1 MIVLSA
7 VELASPGDM
16 FGDAETDDPLTL
28 AWGLFAIGL
37 AVVEIVVYI
46 ATVVFFLMWV
56 YRDRENLTAFGVEK
70 RQLQYSSG
78 WAVGS
83 FFVPFV
89 NLVVPYRAMKE
100 LWQKSVPNSSSM
112 FSELSPPGFFPLWWA
127 AWLLSNFVDRIY
139 FRMSWREEISADTT
153 AVVGLIS
160 GVLGVVAAL
169 LALKVVREI
178 ERQQTESSRLMLR
191 ASEFPDPPAPP
202 SFLPPGTSTMPASGY
217 GS

>member
-37 AVVEIVVYI
+37 ALVEIVVYI

-56 YRDRENLTAFGVEK
+56 YRARENLTAFGVGK

-100 LWQKSVPNSSSM
+100 LWQKSGPTPVPC
-112 FSELSPPGFFPLWWA
+112 
-127 AWLLSNFVDRIY
+127 
-139 FRMSWREEISADTT
+139 
-153 AVVGLIS
+153 
-160 GVLGVVAAL
+160 
-169 LALKVVREI
+169 LAN
-178 ERQQTESSRLMLR
+178 
-191 ASEFPDPPAPP
+191 
-202 SFLPPGTSTMPASGY
+202 
-217 GS
+217 